1 MEHLS
6 MTNAIRAIAWLNKR
20 RTGIFSFD
28 VWIDYAIRD
37 WHGLIHEKMQ
47 GQ

>member
-6 MTNAIRAIAWLNKR
+6 MTNAIRAIAALNKR

-28 VWIDYAIRD
+28 AWIDYAVRD
-37 WHGLIHEKMQ
+37 WHKLIHEKMQ
-47 GQ
+47 QQ